1 MIHHRAI
8 AFICLL
14 AFAPGHALGQS
25 QDPAAE
31 RARLGNERIEAE
43 RRARE
48 ELEQQ
53 NQAPQPAGQP
63 AGQPAAQSAASP
75 TPGTQSQVEAPPT
88 GPRRPPAEAD
98 RTERG
103 LQQLRE
109 LGKLKDAGY
118 LTDAEFQ
125 RIKQQILDI
134 HF

>member
-1 MIHHRAI
+1 MILHRAT
-8 AFICLL
+8 ALICLL
-14 AFAPGHALGQS
+14 AFAPGLALGQS

-53 NQAPQPAGQP
+53 DRATEP
-63 AGQPAAQSAASP
+63 AGQPAASP
-75 TPGTQSQVEAPPT
+75 TPRTQSQGEAPPP
-88 GPRRPPAEAD
+88 GPRRPPTEAD

>member
-1 MIHHRAI
+1 VIHHRVAALTCLI
-8 AFICLL
+8 AL
-14 AFAPGHALGQS
+14 APGLAGGQS
-25 QDPAAE
+25 PDPAAE

-48 ELEQQ
+48 ELEE
-53 NQAPQPAGQP
+53 QAPAPSGQVAVATPA
-63 AGQPAAQSAASP
+63 P
-75 TPGTQSQVEAPPT
+75 TPAPVKAAAAAPP
-88 GPRRPPAEAD
+88 RPLTDAE

-103 LQQLRE
+103 LGQLRE

-125 RIKQQILDI
+125 RVKQKILDS

>member
-8 AFICLL
+8 ALISLL
-14 AFAPGHALGQS
+14 AVAPGHALGQS

-53 NQAPQPAGQP
+53 NPAPQPAGQP
-63 AGQPAAQSAASP
+63 AASP
-75 TPGTQSQVEAPPT
+75 TGSPALGTQPQGEAPPA
-88 GPRRPPAEAD
+88 GPRRPPTEAD

>member
-1 MIHHRAI
+1 MRRHRVT

-14 AFAPGHALGQS
+14 AVAPGLAGGQS
-25 QDPAAE
+25 PDPAAE

-53 NQAPQPAGQP
+53 ELAPQPAGQP
-63 AGQPAAQSAASP
+63 AVASTSP
-75 TPGTQSQVEAPPT
+75 TPAPGKAAPVA
-88 GPRRPPAEAD
+88 PQRPLSDAE

-103 LQQLRE
+103 LGQLRE

-125 RIKQQILDI
+125 RVKQKILDS

>member
-1 MIHHRAI
+1 MIQHRAI
-8 AFICLL
+8 ALSCLL
-14 AFAPGHALGQS
+14 AVAPGHALGQS

-53 NQAPQPAGQP
+53 NRASQP
-63 AGQPAAQSAASP
+63 AGQPAAQSATSP
-75 TPGTQSQVEAPPT
+75 TPRAQSPGEAPPA
-88 GPRRPPAEAD
+88 GPWRPPAEAD